1 MERVLLVWLHS
12 SSESSCLNSL
22 ISLMHSA
29 CIGFPGQIESKG
41 ESAQPLQTRQ
51 SEFSAVSPDMD
62 YFEQLDKD
70 GQKNLNTVFIK

>member
-22 ISLMHSA
+22 LSIIHSA
-29 CIGFPGQIESKG
+29 CIGFLGQIESKG
-41 ESAQPLQTRQ
+41 ESAQPLQSRQ
-51 SEFSAVSPDMD
+51 SEFSAVSPEME

>member
-12 SSESSCLNSL
+12 SSESSCVNSL
-22 ISLMHSA
+22 LSIIHSA
-29 CIGFPGQIESKG
+29 CIGFLGQIDSKG
-41 ESAQPLQTRQ
+41 ESAQPLQSRQ

-62 YFEQLDKD
+62 CFEQLDKD